1 MKSRSGLALTIGFAA
16 ESVRETG
23 PLVHC
28 IAPAGATPFVADV
41 LFGVGARSVITGT
54 SDDALA
60 ASLSADAIALDLA
73 TMSAEWS
80 ENIVPTASRAHTNGT
95 PWVLDVSSLGRA
107 AVRLDRVRAL
117 LANAP
122 TVIRST
128 SGRLDDHSIDP
139 GKGVVVTGV
148 VPEKVRSVDET
159 ISVPPGAALLAQVP
173 GVRTAVCALIAA
185 CATVTQPTQA
195 ALTGTAW
202 AALASERAAQKSRG
216 PASFRIA
223 LVDAL
228 SAVRGDEI
236 ATYLNLT

>member
-1 MKSRSGLALTIGFAA
+1 MSARSGLALTIGFAA

-28 IAPAGATPFVADV
+28 IAPAGATSFVADV
-41 LFGVGARSVITGT
+41 LFGAGARSVIAGT
-54 SDDALA
+54 SPDALA

-73 TMSAEWS
+73 SMSAQWTDS
-80 ENIVPTASRAHTNGT
+80 IVPTSAQAHANHL

-107 AVRLDRVRAL
+107 AVRLDRVRTL
-117 LANAP
+117 LANGP

-128 SGRLDDHSIDP
+128 SGRLDDRRIEP
-139 GKGVVVTGV
+139 RNGVVVTGV
-148 VPEKVRSVDET
+148 VPEKVRSSQET

-185 CATVTQPTQA
+185 CATVTAPTQA

-236 ATYLNLT
+236 ATYLNLG

>member
-1 MKSRSGLALTIGFAA
+1 MDSGSGLALTIGLAA

-28 IAPAGATPFVADV
+28 IAPAGATSFVADM
-41 LFGVGARSVITGT
+41 LYGAGARSVITGT
-54 SDDALA
+54 SSDALA
-60 ASLSADAIALDLA
+60 ALLTADAFALDLA

-80 ENIVPTASRAHTNGT
+80 EEIVPTVGMAHTNGT
-95 PWVLDVSSLGRA
+95 PWALDVSSLGRA

-117 LANAP
+117 MECQP

-128 SGRLDDHSIDP
+128 SGLFDGRIIDP
-139 GKGVVVTGV
+139 RRGAIVTGV
-148 VPEKVRSVDET
+148 VPERVRSGSGAMT
-159 ISVPPGAALLAQVP
+159 VPPGAALLAQVP

-185 CATVTQPTQA
+185 CATVAPAKQA
-195 ALTGTAW
+195 ALTGAAW
-202 AALASERAAQKSRG
+202 AALASERASKGSRG
-216 PASFRIA
+216 PASFRVA

>member
-1 MKSRSGLALTIGFAA
+1 MDARSALALTIGFAA

-28 IAPAGATPFVADV
+28 VAPAGATPFVADV
-41 LFGVGARSVITGT
+41 LYGAGARSVITGT
-54 SDDALA
+54 SEDAMT

-73 TMSAEWS
+73 TMSAQWS
-80 ENIVPTASRAHTNGT
+80 DAIVPTAVRARTQQI

-117 LANAP
+117 LQSEP
-122 TVIRST
+122 TVVRST
-128 SGRLDDHSIDP
+128 SGRLEDQRIDA
-139 GKGVVVTGV
+139 GNGVVVTGV
-148 VPEKVRSVDET
+148 VPEVVRSRSGSVQ
-159 ISVPPGAALLAQVP
+159 VPPGAALLAQVP
-173 GVRTAVCALIAA
+173 GVRSAVCALIAA
-185 CATVTQPTQA
+185 CATVAGPTEA
-195 ALTGTAW
+195 ALTGAAW

-236 ATYLNLT
+236 VTYLHLT